1 MIQMMPATAPA
12 NYAPRPTY
20 EELVNTLELIQ
31 HATAPE
37 PADGGEHEAAHDLA
51 AGMLD
56 KVKARRAYE
65 ASLGATRT

>member
-1 MIQMMPATAPA
+1 MRMKPPTVPA
-12 NYAPRPTY
+12 NYVPAPTY
-20 EELVNTLELIQ
+20 DDLVHTLELIQ

-37 PADGGEHEAAHDLA
+37 PDDGSEHEAAHDLA

-65 ASLGATRT
+65 ASLGATRA